1 MRRLLHGLA
10 AVGGG
15 RESILDKCEVSS
27 EGQPA
32 TSDEESSEGVP
43 LSHDEKEYEKG
54 SFCSVQ

>member
-32 TSDEESSEGVP
+32 TSEEESSEGGP
-43 LSHDEKEYEKG
+43 LSHDGKEYEKG